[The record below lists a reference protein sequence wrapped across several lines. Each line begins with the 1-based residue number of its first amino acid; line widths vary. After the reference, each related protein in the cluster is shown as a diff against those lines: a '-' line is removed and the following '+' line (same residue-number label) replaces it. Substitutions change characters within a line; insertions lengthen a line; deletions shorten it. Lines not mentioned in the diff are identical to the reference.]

1 MIKNVII
8 SRKNDALIFYEMN
21 DEIKDNDLLFTKNK
35 AYEFL
40 KDMKSKKINGEFD
53 TELQPY
59 IMYYHIE
66 NNIVYSIITYKK
78 FSKLAFIFLEDL
90 NARFIGWLKMKFET
104 KDIFSKL
111 QAITQKNFAMNFD
124 NSMREIKYFWENKS
138 EQSNIEKLHR
148 EIKDIN
154 KIILEN
160 INSFIE
166 RDTHLNEVDSL
177 SKSVLSNSIK
187 FEKAARNTRIKM
199 QNDRYTIFIG
209 ISIIIFFVILFK
221 LL

>member
-1 MIKNVII
+1 
-8 SRKNDALIFYEMN
+8 
-21 DEIKDNDLLFTKNK
+21 
-35 AYEFL
+35 
-40 KDMKSKKINGEFD
+40 
-53 TELQPY
+53 
-59 IMYYHIE
+59 MYYHIE